1 MQKTKVGI
9 SVGLFG
15 AALYFV
21 GLISIIPLVV
31 MAGYVLLFEEN
42 EWLKKTAVK
51 AVGVVVF
58 FTILS
63 VIIGLLS
70 NSTSLLSEIVYLFN
84 GTINMS
90 GLNRILSICR
100 LVINIVQSLFL
111 LLLGFK
117 ALTQGNIKLGT
128 VDSTINKH
136 M

>member
-42 EWLKKTAVK
+42 EWLKRAAVK
-51 AVGVVVF
+51 AVAVVIF

-63 VIIGLLS
+63 TIIGLIS
-70 NSTSLLSEIVYLFN
+70 NSTSLLTDIVNLLN

-100 LVINIVQSLFL
+100 LIVTIAQSLFL
-111 LLLGFK
+111 LMLGFK
-117 ALTQGNIKLGT
+117 ALTQGNIKLGS
-128 VDSTINKH
+128 VDSTISKH